1 MTALQVRVKRLSE
14 AIIQRLV
21 EKVTADSIRRP

>member
-1 MTALQVRVKRLSE
+1 MTALQVRVKRLSL

-21 EKVTADSIRRP
+21 EKITLDSIRRP